1 MQDVEVH
8 KKSVAWNTT
17 PRLPHGLKG
26 LQQVGVSL
34 CQFTLQAE
42 LLLYIK
48 QARLTTRPGGRLLYT
63 TSRSTTS
70 ASASLI
76 WTSPHTSRS
85 TRYVCKL
92 MLLG

>member
-17 PRLPHGLKG
+17 PRLPHDLKG

-42 LLLYIK
+42 FLLYVK
-48 QARLTTRPGGRLLYT
+48 
-63 TSRSTTS
+63 
-70 ASASLI
+70 
-76 WTSPHTSRS
+76 
-85 TRYVCKL
+85 
-92 MLLG
+92 